1 MPDLK
6 PHLFPLI
13 TKFTTGHAIPLT
25 FMNADLFNAS
35 PYSNS
40 TTLFS
45 GAQGSV
51 FILYAKNDAE
61 QAITGLIIGCQNPD
75 ALTYHDAAA
84 ARSAIKARFHADFLA
99 QHHFVINDAPRS
111 YTAAE
116 WQNIALGWALDQYGY
131 DLKTNK
137 TEKTANPYLLITDQS
152 LYHRTESIFHG
163 LCLTRDLI
171 NMPPNILGTKALADY
186 AAKIANSFD
195 ATCTI
200 IEDTH
205 QLQNEFPLVWAVGCG
220 SDQAPYV
227 VDFTWGN
234 PDHPAVTLVGK
245 GVCFDTGG
253 LDIKPPSAMALM
265 KKDMGGAAHVLGL
278 ASIIMHLN
286 LPIALR
292 VIVPIVENAVSGGAF
307 RPSDV
312 IKSRKGYTVEIGDT
326 DAEGRLILAD
336 CLTLACEEDQKPKL
350 LIDFATLTGAAR
362 VATGFEIAPIFSQN
376 DALAHDVQILAM
388 QIKDPLWHMP
398 LWQDYFKDMDS
409 PIADFSNIGTGRAG
423 AIEAALF
430 LYQFIDPA
438 IDWLHL
444 DVYGWEQKGK
454 AGRPRGGADCGV
466 LAILQYL
473 EQIWLP
479 SHSQA
484 S

>member
-1 MPDLK
+1 
-6 PHLFPLI
+6 
-13 TKFTTGHAIPLT
+13 
-25 FMNADLFNAS
+25 
-35 PYSNS
+35 
-40 TTLFS
+40 
-45 GAQGSV
+45 
-51 FILYAKNDAE
+51 
-61 QAITGLIIGCQNPD
+61 
-75 ALTYHDAAA
+75 
-84 ARSAIKARFHADFLA
+84 
-99 QHHFVINDAPRS
+99 
-111 YTAAE
+111 
-116 WQNIALGWALDQYGY
+116 
-131 DLKTNK
+131 
-137 TEKTANPYLLITDQS
+137 
-152 LYHRTESIFHG
+152 
-163 LCLTRDLI
+163 
-171 NMPPNILGTKALADY
+171 
-186 AAKIANSFD
+186 
-195 ATCTI
+195 
-200 IEDTH
+200 
-205 QLQNEFPLVWAVGCG
+205 
-220 SDQAPYV
+220 
-227 VDFTWGN
+227 
-234 PDHPAVTLVGK
+234 
-245 GVCFDTGG
+245 
-253 LDIKPPSAMALM
+253 
-265 KKDMGGAAHVLGL
+265 
-278 ASIIMHLN
+278 
-286 LPIALR
+286 
-292 VIVPIVENAVSGGAF
+292 
-307 RPSDV
+307 V